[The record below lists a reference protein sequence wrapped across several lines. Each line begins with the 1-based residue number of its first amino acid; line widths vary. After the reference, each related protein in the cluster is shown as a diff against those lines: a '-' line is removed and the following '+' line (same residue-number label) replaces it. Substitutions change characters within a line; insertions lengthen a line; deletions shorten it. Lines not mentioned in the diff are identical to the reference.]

1 VWQNAEGF
9 ISNEHDMTVF
19 NLCLMFKAVVWS
31 QGPTWQKSQSWW
43 VDELNQQPR
52 TKHAE
57 ATQLM
62 TPQTQY
68 ETNMEKVFK
77 SSIQPS
83 VQVERKSLNQNL
95 WILGLFGTP
104 RKTLRRLSQKYD

>member
-1 VWQNAEGF
+1 
-9 ISNEHDMTVF
+9 
-19 NLCLMFKAVVWS
+19 
-31 QGPTWQKSQSWW
+31 
-43 VDELNQQPR
+43 
-52 TKHAE
+52 
-57 ATQLM
+57 LM

-68 ETNMEKVFK
+68 ETNMKKVFK